1 MKICLIGAGRIGAVH
16 AIAIASDENANLH
29 SVVDF
34 HQESAEK
41 LANKYNAITLSMDEA
56 FENNEI
62 DAFIIASSTSTH
74 ADLIEKCAKVG
85 KPVFAHKVEVNAE
98 SIPPETPSTNP
109 FTFALVAYSFNQYI
123 TYSATFLVSID
134 KLF

>member
-29 SVVDF
+29 SIVDF
-34 HQESAEK
+34 DQESAER

-62 DAFIIASSTSTH
+62 EILVEKNNNPKCERCWHMSDTVGTIEQHPLLCSRCHSNVY
-74 ADLIEKCAKVG
+74 ADGEQRTLG
-85 KPVFAHKVEVNAE
+85 
-98 SIPPETPSTNP
+98 
-109 FTFALVAYSFNQYI
+109 
-123 TYSATFLVSID
+123 
-134 KLF
+134 

>member
-41 LANKYNAITLSMDEA
+41 LANKYNAITL
-56 FENNEI
+56 
-62 DAFIIASSTSTH
+62 
-74 ADLIEKCAKVG
+74 
-85 KPVFAHKVEVNAE
+85 
-98 SIPPETPSTNP
+98 
-109 FTFALVAYSFNQYI
+109 
-123 TYSATFLVSID
+123 
-134 KLF
+134 

>member
-62 DAFIIASSTSTH
+62 LMPI
-74 ADLIEKCAKVG
+74 LLKNVRR
-85 KPVFAHKVEVNAE
+85 
-98 SIPPETPSTNP
+98 
-109 FTFALVAYSFNQYI
+109 Q
-123 TYSATFLVSID
+123 VSQFFV
-134 KLF
+134 KSL